1 MCQAFVSCG
10 YPYVGQIVMNVL
22 QHVYLR
28 LWLPFPFLFFKSLEY
43 PKDLELEASSNPPF
57 LPRTQQCKST
67 ASRSKGCL
75 TKDQFFCLLLA
86 EQKPENKAIV
96 GCPSCPV
103 GVVHLEKPLVENIYL

>member
-1 MCQAFVSCG
+1 
-10 YPYVGQIVMNVL
+10 MNVL

-43 PKDLELEASSNPPF
+43 PKEPELQASSNPPF
-57 LPRTQQCKST
+57 LSKTQQCKST
-67 ASRSKGCL
+67 ASRSKGYL
-75 TKDQFFCLLLA
+75 TKEQFLCLLLA

-103 GVVHLEKPLVENIYL
+103 GVVHLEKRTAKKIYL